1 MEGALEAIW
10 RSHSCA
16 HFLWKR
22 KCVHGGGAGGHMMET
37 SHSEREAQRSGW
49 ESLSPTLHHVFM
61 GSLWKALYAFTPLL
75 PFLSLSLPQRNPLNT
90 QSDHTSPLLT
100 ILTGRVNARALTT
113 SQASSTSLVFHTQLS
128 SHQSPETHSLPIRS
142 FLTWQPCS
150 PFRF

>member
-1 MEGALEAIW
+1 MRHHGRGSRSNMALSQLCTFPVEEKV
-10 RSHSCA
+10 CA
-16 HFLWKR
+16 W
-22 KCVHGGGAGGHMMET
+22 GWGMMET

-61 GSLWKALYAFTPLL
+61 GSLWKALYAFTPPP
-75 PFLSLSLPQRNPLNT
+75 PFSLSPVTSEESSQPTIRSHKPSAYNSHWKSKC
-90 QSDHTSPLLT
+90 QSLDNV
-100 ILTGRVNARALTT
+100 TGVPY
-113 SQASSTSLVFHTQLS
+113 LVFHTQLS